1 MTKSKKIIRISL
13 YFIATIAI
21 VVIASYF
28 SAHLWGGKEEELPED
43 IELVMSD
50 NMTMGQFGKQN
61 AIPNP
66 VLKQTFNLQSK
77 SDLQKKL
84 TDFALTDRQIES
96 AIRKNMALS
105 AEYESKNW
113 IKIPIKFALWFAFLI
128 MVFIFMHRR
137 MLKVKLRK
145 RLYFS
150 AILIFGII
158 LGSDPSPMGT
168 VKDAVYLLGSKGVI
182 FPPRM
187 IALGVFIIMVLLANK
202 FICSWGCQ
210 FGVLQDFIFRINRR
224 KKDRGGLFRQYK
236 PPFVVTNSI
245 RVGFFAI
252 FSVAAFLWAVDII
265 SPIDPFKIYKPGVIM
280 IGGGIFIGIILIA
293 SLFIYRPWC
302 YLFCPF
308 GLVGWLVEK
317 ISIFKI
323 KVNYDTCI
331 ACESC
336 ARACPSTVMQ
346 AILKRESTISDCFAC
361 GNCVDVCPTDSVSF
375 SSGIRQKPP
384 EGKFEG
390 KIKIDRK
397 K

>member
-390 KIKIDRK
+390 KIKIARK